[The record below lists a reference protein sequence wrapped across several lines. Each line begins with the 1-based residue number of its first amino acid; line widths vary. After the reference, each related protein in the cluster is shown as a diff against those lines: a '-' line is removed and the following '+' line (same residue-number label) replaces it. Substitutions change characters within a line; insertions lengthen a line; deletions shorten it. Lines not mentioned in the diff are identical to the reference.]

1 MDIILL
7 QDLEKVG
14 SKFEIVT
21 VKNGYGRNYLI
32 PQGIAEI
39 ANDTNRRKLD
49 EYKRKEMAKETAEL
63 RKYQVIAEAIQGKV
77 LKIGAKAGTTG
88 KIFGSVTNVQIA
100 AALVEQL
107 KVEIDRRK
115 IVLPDE
121 VKTIGTYT
129 AILDLHSDVDAKVDF
144 EVVQE

>member
-7 QDLEKVG
+7 QDLENVG

-63 RKYQVIAEAIQGKV
+63 RKYQVIADAIQGKV

-107 KVEIDRRK
+107 NVEIDRRK